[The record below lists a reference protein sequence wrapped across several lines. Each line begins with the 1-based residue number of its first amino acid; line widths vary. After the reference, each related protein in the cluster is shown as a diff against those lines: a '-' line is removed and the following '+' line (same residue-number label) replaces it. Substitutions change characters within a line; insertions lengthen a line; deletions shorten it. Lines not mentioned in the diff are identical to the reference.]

1 MRLPA
6 IELVMIM
13 WPLFCSR
20 KWPSEAR
27 IESATP
33 STFVSIIDFQCST
46 DSSRKPRAAPNPAF
60 AK

>member
-1 MRLPA
+1 MT
-6 IELVMIM
+6 M

-33 STFVSIIDFQCST
+33 STFVSIIDLQCST
-46 DSSRKPRAAPNPAF
+46 DSSRKPRAAPKPAF